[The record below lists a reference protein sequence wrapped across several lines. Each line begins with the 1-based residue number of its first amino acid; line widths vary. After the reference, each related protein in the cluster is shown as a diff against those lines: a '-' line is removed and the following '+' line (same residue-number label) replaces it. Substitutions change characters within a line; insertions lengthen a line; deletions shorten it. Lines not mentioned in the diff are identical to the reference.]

1 MFPSDSGAPDAQS
14 LSFAPPV
21 NGTSAEPGSGPGP
34 SLTLTHTLSE
44 ARLANLASYPVP
56 PAQAALA
63 TASTFK
69 RNDIARILGGH
80 PQTMCVS
87 TGGRNLLFPTLSMNP
102 WLPSAPGA
110 PGLLLRASAGRQWK
124 GDVQTVFVGLAG
136 GQCAYMGE
144 YELAFGGLVDV
155 REYQAFGDKVRR
167 CAHARV
173 CLLAELNSF
182 Q

>member
-1 MFPSDSGAPDAQS
+1 MFPSDSGVPDAQS
-14 LSFAPPV
+14 LSFTPLF
-21 NGTSAEPGSGPGP
+21 NSTSAEPGSGPGP
-34 SLTLTHTLSE
+34 SLTLTYTLA

-124 GDVQTVFVGLAG
+124 GDVQTVFMGLAG

-144 YELAFGGLVDV
+144 YELTFGGPVDV
-155 REYQAFGDKVRR
+155 REYQAFGDKVWR

-173 CLLAELNSF
+173 CLLAELN
-182 Q
+182 